1 MTKVGVKCVHVWMYN
16 FFKYWCNSERLY
28 ANLWRN
34 DSVKKNS
41 HILCINIIIIISSIS
56 LLKKVAECNEWH
68 KIRSERGSIS
78 YTSAREN
85 RIWNAIPAALFWQR
99 ISGMVFQRILS
110 QKCPWL
116 LFIFD
121 YVGFQRRLYSQF
133 FEQKRLKKK
142 IETIQYQFH
151 TVKFY

>member
-1 MTKVGVKCVHVWMYN
+1 MCECITFLNIGAIQKD
-16 FFKYWCNSERLY
+16 Y

-34 DSVKKNS
+34 DSVKKNN
-41 HILCINIIIIISSIS
+41 HICINIIIIISSIS

-78 YTSAREN
+78 YTNAREK
-85 RIWNAIPAALFWQR
+85 RIWNAVPAALFWQR
-99 ISGMVFQRILS
+99 ISGTVFQRILS
-110 QKCPWL
+110 QKYHWL
-116 LFIFD
+116 LFTFD

-133 FEQKRLKKK
+133 SEQKQLKKK